1 MPDIYEKVTERV
13 IKALDSGN
21 IPWKRPWRTSWPMN
35 LATRNEYQ
43 GINTIMLSCTE
54 YDQPYWCT
62 FRQANKLGGSI
73 RAGESAKTFVVFA
86 KEMLYAS
93 EDEDGNRVLK
103 TGFVLKY
110 SPIFN
115 IEQTKGIDAPADVK
129 VERLEAEQYIQ
140 GAPCH
145 PAIKYGGDRAYYSP
159 EGDYIQIPLK
169 EQFTSSQGYY
179 ETLLH
184 EIGHWTG
191 GKSRL
196 NRNLGSETTIRA
208 REELI
213 AEMFAGFTMHKV
225 GFDQNVR
232 NVSAYIQSWIQALQN
247 DKKALL
253 WASREARKAVDF
265 FELGKVVSCT

>member
-1 MPDIYEKVTERV
+1 MHDIYDKVTDRI
-13 IKALDSGN
+13 IKALEGGK
-21 IPWKRPWRTSWPMN
+21 IPWRRPWRTSWPMN
-35 LATRNEYQ
+35 LSTGKGYQ
-43 GINTIMLSCTE
+43 GINTVMLSCTE

-93 EDEDGNRVLK
+93 EDKDGNRVLK
-103 TGFVLKY
+103 AGFVLKY

-115 IEQTKGIDAPADVK
+115 IEQTKGVEAPAEIE
-129 VERLEAEQYIQ
+129 VEKLEAEQYIQ
-140 GAPCH
+140 GALCH
-145 PAIKYGGDRAYYSP
+145 PVIKYGGDRAYYSP
-159 EGDYIQIPLK
+159 EGDHIQMPLK

-196 NRNLGSETTIRA
+196 NRNLGLETTIRA
-208 REELI
+208 REELT
-213 AEMFAGFTMHKV
+213 AEMFAGFALHKV
-225 GFDQNVR
+225 GFDQDVK
-232 NVSAYIQSWIQALQN
+232 NVSAYIQSWIRALQN

-253 WASREARKAVDF
+253 WSSREARKAVYY
-265 FELGKVVSCT
+265 FELGKVVSYA